1 MTDALETLLSLALP
15 RRLETHGWPGSVVAI
30 IRLRESRR
38 SWFVTAVQQEEHTI
52 EVVGY
57 APGCMHS
64 AGSWFSLKPDFFE
77 VAAAASGDRLEVE
90 LLKTPVALEVLEDES
105 L

>member
-1 MTDALETLLSLALP
+1 MTNTTEVLLSIARPGPLETP
-15 RRLETHGWPGSVVAI
+15 GWSASVVAI
-30 IRLRESRR
+30 IRLCESRR
-38 SWFVTAVQQEEHTI
+38 SWFVTAVERRDQTI

-64 AGSWFSLKPDFFE
+64 AGRWFSLQADFFE

-90 LLKTPVALEVLEDES
+90 LLKTPVTLDMLEDES

>member
-1 MTDALETLLSLALP
+1 MTNAIETLMSIARP
-15 RRLETHGWPGSVVAI
+15 TRLETRGTTGSVVAI
-30 IRLRESRR
+30 IRLCESRR
-38 SWFVTAVQQEEHTI
+38 SWFVTAVQREERTI

-57 APGCMHS
+57 APGCAHS
-64 AGSWFSLKPDFFE
+64 SGIWFSLGLDFFE

-90 LLKTPVALEVLEDES
+90 LLKTPIALELLEDES